1 MKSFNL
7 SEWALAHRSF
17 VWFLMIVA
25 ALAGFMAYRGLGREE
40 DPPFTIKTMVI
51 VQTWPG
57 ATVDEMLNEVTDRI
71 EKELKQIDALDYT
84 KSYTVP
90 GRTTIFVN
98 LKDTTKPKDVGWDF
112 YQVRK
117 HVQDIQGTLPNG
129 VQPPAFN
136 DQFGDVYGKIYAF
149 TADGLTQRQLRDYV
163 EQVRS
168 DIMSVPN
175 IGKVIE
181 IGAQDEVI
189 YLDFSVRKVAA
200 LGLNAQ
206 TIIKTLQD
214 QNAVQ
219 PSGVVQAG
227 PRRSRCR
234 SAASSLRKRAY
245 ARSTCAS
252 TIASSPSATS
262 PRSHAATRTHSIRY
276 SVSTA
281 NRRWADIGMKP
292 SANLLQFGEDL
303 KAKMREIEAN
313 LPVGIGIHLVSDQP
327 RVVEEAVGGFTE
339 ALVEAVAIVLGV
351 SFLSLGL
358 RAGLVVSCSIPLV
371 LALVFVGMN
380 ALGISMQRISLGAL
394 IIALGLLVDDAM
406 MTVEMMVSRL
416 EHGDK
421 LEDAAAFAYKSTAF
435 PMLTGTLVTV
445 AGFIP
450 IGLNSSLAGE
460 YTFSLFVVIALALLL
475 SWVVA
480 VLFAPLIG
488 VVLLPR
494 KVKRHTG
501 EKGHGAKIFAAMLLA
516 AKRWRWVTITVC
528 LGLLVASI
536 VGLGHVEQQFFPSSD
551 RPELL
556 VDMTLPQN
564 SAIAETKAQMDRL
577 EAILAADPDVASWSS
592 YVGQGAIRFESPN

>member
-40 DPPFTIKTMVI
+40 DPPFSIKTMVI

-227 PRRSRCR
+227 PEEVALSV
-234 SAASSLRKRAY
+234 SGQFTSEKSLRALNLRINDRFFPLSDVA
-245 ARSTCAS
+245 
-252 TIASSPSATS
+252 TI
-262 PRSHAATRTHSIRY
+262 TRGYKDPFDPLFRFNGQPAIGL
-276 SVSTA
+276 
-281 NRRWADIGMKP
+281 DIGMKP

-406 MTVEMMVSRL
+406 MMVEMMVS
-416 EHGDK
+416 GS
-421 LEDAAAFAYKSTAF
+421 STATSSRM
-435 PMLTGTLVTV
+435 PPPS
-445 AGFIP
+445 P
-450 IGLNSSLAGE
+450 IS
-460 YTFSLFVVIALALLL
+460 
-475 SWVVA
+475 
-480 VLFAPLIG
+480 
-488 VVLLPR
+488 PR
-494 KVKRHTG
+494 
-501 EKGHGAKIFAAMLLA
+501 
-516 AKRWRWVTITVC
+516 
-528 LGLLVASI
+528 
-536 VGLGHVEQQFFPSSD
+536 PS
-551 RPELL
+551 PC
-556 VDMTLPQN
+556 
-564 SAIAETKAQMDRL
+564 
-577 EAILAADPDVASWSS
+577 
-592 YVGQGAIRFESPN
+592 